1 MVFVLLPLRY
11 DVIRAGEMTSPEVEV
26 TIPADWLQSPGQR
39 LDLVLSSPVSSTTPT
54 TTPSTTT
61 TTTTTEAPQEDGT
74 NLYILPGICVNLS
87 LSFTPI
93 RSCKPE
99 SRWVWRV
106 LRLSCSLYL
115 LSWKYKYCNFIWI
128 SEFPVSKRF
137 MLMIGLSWSSF
148 RYCVTRVTGWRANI
162 LFTVGNWFTENGCS
176 VR

>member
-1 MVFVLLPLRY
+1 MVFVLLLLRY

-99 SRWVWRV
+99 SR
-106 LRLSCSLYL
+106 
-115 LSWKYKYCNFIWI
+115 
-128 SEFPVSKRF
+128 
-137 MLMIGLSWSSF
+137 
-148 RYCVTRVTGWRANI
+148 
-162 LFTVGNWFTENGCS
+162 
-176 VR
+176 